1 MILPMN
7 FQTYPDG
14 YVYAAALYLDGYIT
28 DDHILHLPKR
38 QRTDVT
44 NVKRLPHL
52 PAWTSRLHTQYRKL
66 PDTIDLEQFVILD
79 DGWAAA
85 TLDLVRTKYPSHVN
99 VAARVMFYMWER
111 ILFWGQYSH
120 RPYLT
125 GFVTTA
131 EYVSQQCHCDH
142 HFANKVILSMLD
154 AGLIHRKWTGN
165 LLTHRGS
172 CYLAGPAD
180 SLERLLE
187 KSNIES

>member
-1 MILPMN
+1 MIIPIN

-14 YVYAAALYLDGYIT
+14 YVYAVALYLDAYLT

-38 QRTDVT
+38 QRVDIT
-44 NVKRLPHL
+44 NPKRLPHL
-52 PAWTSRLHTQYRKL
+52 SHWTSRLHTQYRKL
-66 PDTIDLEQFVILD
+66 PDTMDLEQFVILD

-85 TLDLVRTKYPSHVN
+85 TLDLVRTKYPNHVN
-99 VAARVMFYMWER
+99 VAARVMFFMWYG
-111 ILFWGQYSH
+111 ILFWAQYKA

-131 EYVSQQCHCDH
+131 EYVAKQCHCDH

-154 AGLIHRKWTGN
+154 AELIHRKWTGN
-165 LLTHRGS
+165 WLTHRGS

-180 SLERLLE
+180 SLERLIE